1 MEMMLVVCLRQ
12 GDRVLDEKNAY
23 FVYHKNLN
31 LPEPHFSIQAGEE
44 NGEKFIQVSSDKL
57 ACNVMFYIPGE
68 SIFFSDNYI
77 DIIPGRSYKIKV
89 DTDLSPTQIQERIG
103 VRYVR

>member
-1 MEMMLVVCLRQ
+1 MLVVCLRQ

-44 NGEKFIQVSSDKL
+44 NSDKL

-68 SIFFSDNYI
+68 LIFFSDNYI